1 MIRLMA
7 QRECCRQTIEAGV
20 AGRQTEPQQA
30 VSPVKASAPDV
41 LPRQCTVQLQCIGT
55 PGEAKQRR
63 AADDRKSALHKNL
76 IKFGRLL
83 AKYAARPIR
92 PRPVAQRRRADMQ
105 RRAGARLSAGSSAD
119 TPDTLRRA

>member
-1 MIRLMA
+1 MVRLMA

-30 VSPVKASAPDV
+30 VGPVKASAPDV
-41 LPRQCTVQLQCIGT
+41 LPRQCAVQLHCIGT

-76 IKFGRLL
+76 IKFARLFG
-83 AKYAARPIR
+83 KYAAGPLNFRF
-92 PRPVAQRRRADMQ
+92 V
-105 RRAGARLSAGSSAD
+105 GRL
-119 TPDTLRRA
+119 